1 MKRISRLLA
10 LILVCALTLTVP
22 AFAAGTPAASD
33 EMRGVWVSTVY
44 NLDYPSQATTD
55 PAALRAEADAI
66 LDNCVQWGLNA
77 VFLQVR
83 PLGGF
88 AVPIRGL
95 PLEQVP

>member
-10 LILVCALTLTVP
+10 LILVCALTLTAP

-55 PAALRAEADAI
+55 PAA
-66 LDNCVQWGLNA
+66 
-77 VFLQVR
+77 
-83 PLGGF
+83 
-88 AVPIRGL
+88 
-95 PLEQVP
+95 